1 MSRGGAE
8 RQVRRYGAGGVQRLA
23 HGVRRGRVRRRRGA
37 EALRVGR
44 LWRVRRR
51 AWSRA
56 WGDGE
61 RHANAPIFTTGQTF
75 LHSCRHF
82 LGLQRSTDTMAM
94 RSRRSLGA
102 SSPLF
107 FLGAMMERRYRLPR
121 TARALLAPPCAR
133 KWGGKLKTKESR
145 RLRPRLLLI
154 CAHES
159 LT

>member
-1 MSRGGAE
+1 MALGAPLAGGGGA
-8 RQVRRYGAGGVQRLA
+8 
-23 HGVRRGRVRRRRGA
+23 
-37 EALRVGR
+37 ALRVGR

-51 AWSRA
+51 VRSWA

-82 LGLQRSTDTMAM
+82 LGLQRSADTMAM

-107 FLGAMMERRYRLPR
+107 FFPFLDIMERRYRLPR
-121 TARALLAPPCAR
+121 TARALVAPPCAWKWVANSR
-133 KWGGKLKTKESR
+133 KRSSSAAA
-145 RLRPRLLLI
+145 RLRLRFSAL
-154 CAHES
+154 A
-159 LT
+159 TRN